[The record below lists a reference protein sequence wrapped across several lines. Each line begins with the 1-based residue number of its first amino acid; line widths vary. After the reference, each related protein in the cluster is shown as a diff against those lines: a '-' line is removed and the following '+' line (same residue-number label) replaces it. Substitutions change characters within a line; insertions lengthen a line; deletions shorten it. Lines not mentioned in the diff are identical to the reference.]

1 MLKEMNRMVLE
12 KIRQLYPRFTPSQK
26 KLADFIAAHY
36 REAAF
41 MTASQL
47 AHRLNVNEATV
58 IRFAQRLEY
67 SGYPELCASIQQ
79 LIKKELAGMVDP
91 LKISEIESPI
101 LQVLVTEGESVRR
114 SAGSFSPELA
124 ASVLATIC
132 EAGRIYLLG
141 QGLASHLAALFG
153 CGLETQGYT
162 VHQVRGDP
170 AEMALALSQL
180 SAEDVV
186 IGFSTD
192 EDGTAIAN
200 ALRYARV
207 QRARTVA
214 FAFSSVCAVAQ
225 AADVAIVSP
234 SDNRFLV
241 PSITVLIAYMDALL
255 QVLAEDNLDR
265 VKETRDR
272 VAAVHRKLTTS

>member
-1 MLKEMNRMVLE
+1 MVLE
-12 KIRQLYPRFTPSQK
+12 KIRQLYPRFTRSQK
-26 KLADFIAAHY
+26 KLADFIAVHY

-58 IRFAQRLEY
+58 IRFAQRLDY
-67 SGYPELCASIQQ
+67 PGYPELCASIQG

-91 LKISEIESPI
+91 LQISDIENPI
-101 LQVLVTEGESVRR
+101 LQVLVSEGESVRR

-124 ASVLATIC
+124 ATVLGAIR

-153 CGLETQGYT
+153 RGLETQGYT

-180 SAEDVV
+180 TAEDVV
-186 IGFSTD
+186 IGFSAD

-200 ALRYARV
+200 ALRYAKA

-214 FAFSSVCAVAQ
+214 FAFSSVSPVAQ
-225 AADVAIVSP
+225 AADAAIVSP

-265 VKETRDR
+265 VRETRDR
-272 VAAVHRKLTTS
+272 VASVHKKLTAS